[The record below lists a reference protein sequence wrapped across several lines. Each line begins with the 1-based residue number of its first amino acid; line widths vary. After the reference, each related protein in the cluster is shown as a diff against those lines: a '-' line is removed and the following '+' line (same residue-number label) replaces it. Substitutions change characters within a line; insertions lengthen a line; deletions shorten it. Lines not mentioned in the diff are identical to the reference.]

1 MKRVLISG
9 ALLLAAVA
17 FVFLSTGASKGTA
30 GHLQDR
36 VPERLRPG
44 HRRRLQGRRGAGG
57 DDQGDQP
64 GPEDAQRGGDD
75 PGHRTGFGQFH
86 QDASCESRPE
96 SLIGEYFVDCNPGSS
111 GPVLKAGATI
121 PVSHTQSTIPADLL
135 QDTMRLPYRQR
146 FSLIV
151 NELGAAAAARSGDIQ
166 TALHRAVPALD
177 ETDNLLNLLANDST
191 TLQSLTKDSNSVI
204 TALANNSKNVNK
216 FIDVAGKTA
225 ADTSTQQ
232 ANLRTSLQRLPGLLE
247 QLKPTIAQ
255 LGTTVTTNEPVL
267 QNLNQASGQI
277 DRLLTDLPAFSKS
290 AKPAIK
296 SLGQASVTGKA
307 AVTAAT
313 PTVKDLN
320 AFAKP
325 TPELAGNLAIVLHDL
340 DDPSRAVER
349 DPRSPGGNGFTGL
362 QALLGY
368 VFNQTLA
375 INTFGPEGH
384 ILAVDAFVS
393 PMCSAYA
400 TPATIALA
408 IKQYG
413 PAYRQCYSWL
423 GPNQPGVNE
432 TDPSD
437 PERPRARS
445 GRSAPRRDRSQHQR
459 QPAHRGRGGERHQR
473 QQEAAGAQKTK
484 TTKGKKARARATR
497 PPTPAPTPRRRPPAA
512 APPPAPAPRPAPAAA
527 RRPARSTSARPSAR
541 CCRAPSA
548 APRPRRRRRRSC
560 PRRPPALRQR
570 QLVVVGRHRPAAPQL
585 PPLAM
590 STGTRQGKRARRP
603 SALSNPVL
611 VGAMTVLVIMV
622 AVFLAYNANTGL
634 PFVPTDELKV
644 NVASGSDLVPGNEV
658 REGGFLIG
666 VVQSLTPIQL
676 PSGQVAGQLTLKIN
690 KAYGKVPGRLD
701 GVDPPA
707 VGARP
712 QVRGPARRHL
722 APDIQD
728 GGTLPITQTSVP
740 VQFEDIFQAF
750 DAKTRKSIDQ
760 NLVGFGDTFAGRGSA
775 LNDTFASLPSL
786 LGYLKPV
793 TQYLADPNTEL
804 TRFFNNLEGVMG
816 AVAPVAQ
823 TNAQLFTDMATT
835 FQAIDHSP
843 SDLESTIAKSPSTE
857 QVSTQSL
864 AVQRPFLADFN
875 TLGTQL
881 APATAELKRRAARH
895 QPGDRDRDQDARPHA
910 GAQRQPP
917 AGHGRAEDPVAGA
930 GHQRR
935 GQRAHRHGE
944 HAQPDDPLPRPLPD
958 GVR

>member
-9 ALLLAAVA
+9 ALILAAVV
-17 FVFLSTGASKGTA
+17 FVVLSTGASKGTPA
-30 GHLQDR
+30 GTYKIEFQNAFGLVTGADFKVAG
-36 VPERLRPG
+36 VP
-44 HRRRLQGRRGAGG
+44 AGTIKAINL
-57 DDQGDQP
+57 DQKTLNAVVTIQVS
-64 GPEDAQRGGDD
+64 RS
-75 PGHRTGFGQFH
+75 GFGQFH

-177 ETDNLLNLLANDST
+177 ETDSLLNLLANDST

-247 QLKPTIAQ
+247 QLKPTIGQ

-267 QNLNQASGQI
+267 QNLNQASTQI

-368 VFNQTLA
+368 VFNQALA

-384 ILAVDAFVS
+384 VLAVDAFVS

-400 TPATIALA
+400 TPATVALA

-413 PAYRQCYSWL
+413 PSYRQCYSWL

-437 PERPRARS
+437 P
-445 GRSAPRRDRSQHQR
+445 SAPVPDPGGAPPGESGPSTSASRLTAAEVQDAINANKK
-459 QPAHRGRGGERHQR
+459 QPAS
-473 QQEAAGAQKTK
+473 QKTK
-484 TTKGKKARARATR
+484 NAKAKKKAKGKGSAAANPSANTPSSSGSSSSAGAPSSSGGGSAPPIDLGKTIGQVLQGAVGGAPAPSVPT
-497 PPTPAPTPRRRPPAA
+497 PTPA
-512 APPPAPAPRPAPAAA
+512 
-527 RRPARSTSARPSAR
+527 
-541 CCRAPSA
+541 
-548 APRPRRRRRRSC
+548 
-560 PRRPPALRQR
+560 
-570 QLVVVGRHRPAAPQL
+570 
-585 PPLAM
+585 
-590 STGTRQGKRARRP
+590 
-603 SALSNPVL
+603 
-611 VGAMTVLVIMV
+611 
-622 AVFLAYNANTGL
+622 
-634 PFVPTDELKV
+634 
-644 NVASGSDLVPGNEV
+644 
-658 REGGFLIG
+658 
-666 VVQSLTPIQL
+666 
-676 PSGQVAGQLTLKIN
+676 
-690 KAYGKVPGRLD
+690 
-701 GVDPPA
+701 
-707 VGARP
+707 
-712 QVRGPARRHL
+712 
-722 APDIQD
+722 
-728 GGTLPITQTSVP
+728 
-740 VQFEDIFQAF
+740 
-750 DAKTRKSIDQ
+750 
-760 NLVGFGDTFAGRGSA
+760 
-775 LNDTFASLPSL
+775 
-786 LGYLKPV
+786 
-793 TQYLADPNTEL
+793 
-804 TRFFNNLEGVMG
+804 
-816 AVAPVAQ
+816 APVAPPSGSGSSSSSGSS
-823 TNAQLFTDMATT
+823 AQQLLNYLL
-835 FQAIDHSP
+835 SP
-843 SDLESTIAKSPSTE
+843 
-857 QVSTQSL
+857 
-864 AVQRPFLADFN
+864 
-875 TLGTQL
+875 
-881 APATAELKRRAARH
+881 
-895 QPGDRDRDQDARPHA
+895 
-910 GAQRQPP
+910 
-917 AGHGRAEDPVAGA
+917 
-930 GHQRR
+930 
-935 GQRAHRHGE
+935 
-944 HAQPDDPLPRPLPD
+944 
-958 GVR
+958 